1 MVYRRGIKYDI
12 SWDVF
17 SLARRNQGRRS
28 LVALLVVVLSLLLLI
43 VFTGEGREQLTP
55 VEDALLA
62 LFAPAQTAF
71 SSAGQKLQSLFDAI
85 VSFYELKA
93 ENDLLC
99 KKISFLEQ
107 QLIQFQELQKE
118 NYRYRELLEFKEES
132 DHRLLAAE
140 VIARDPSQWF
150 GSITINRGYL
160 DGVRQEMVVT
170 TGRGLVGMISTVS
183 PHSSQVLLIT
193 DPRLPVSAMIQRT
206 RDPVTVGIVES
217 YAKDPACLKITY
229 LPLEAKIQPGDVII
243 SSGMGGIFP
252 KGILIGTVEEVIQD
266 QPGMVLSA
274 LIEPR
279 VNFNRLEEVLIIL
292 EAGETPEPPSE
303 TEEAGEIPEPSPK
316 TEGAGEEDKTGP

>member
-1 MVYRRGIKYDI
+1 M
-12 SWDVF
+12 
-17 SLARRNQGRRS
+17 
-28 LVALLVVVLSLLLLI
+28 VVLSLLLLI

-93 ENDLLC
+93 ENDLLS

-206 RDPVTVGIVES
+206 RDPVTVGIVAVS
-217 YAKDPACLKITY
+217 YTHLDVYKRQALLRGY
-229 LPLEAKIQPGDVII
+229 FPLLLLLAVPT
-243 SSGMGGIFP
+243 GIFT
-252 KGILIGTVEEVIQD
+252 GLAAYYLEGVTRRAVSYTHL
-266 QPGMVLSA
+266 PG
-274 LIEPR
+274 
-279 VNFNRLEEVLIIL
+279 
-292 EAGETPEPPSE
+292 
-303 TEEAGEIPEPSPK
+303 
-316 TEGAGEEDKTGP
+316 